1 MSDPLPSS
9 RVQRLSRLAAGVFL
23 GCAFGLLFGFFLYPR
38 LAGRD
43 QIDALT
49 QDKWS
54 EAFERWKRADV
65 RDYNVRVSVT
75 GRQAA
80 TYAVEVRGG
89 TVLNAMRDGVPLPQ
103 QRTWSTWT
111 VEGMFETIARDLD
124 SVDKHA
130 TGRADAGTPQL
141 QLHATFHPQLGY
153 PQSYL
158 RTEFVRFAPNHEV
171 SWTVVEFTQPT
182 SADDGHEP
190 ASAP

>member
-9 RVQRLSRLAAGVFL
+9 RVQRFSRLAIGIFL
-23 GCAFGLLFGFFLYPR
+23 GSVLGLSLGFFFFSR
-38 LAGRD
+38 LADRGPIEALNRD
-43 QIDALT
+43 I
-49 QDKWS
+49 WS
-54 EAFERWKRADV
+54 QAFDRWKQVDV
-65 RDYNVRVSVT
+65 RDYNLRVTVT

-124 SVDKHA
+124 SVEKHA

-153 PQSYL
+153 PQRYL
-158 RTEFVRFAPNHEV
+158 RTEFVRFAPNREV
-171 SWTVVEFTQPT
+171 SWNVVEFTQPT